1 MIQDDLHQDELD
13 QNKFTIVI
21 DVLNLLV
28 RQMDNIMSMEDFN
41 QLKSMPQFD
50 KNYIVVDVD
59 SDNNLI

>member
-1 MIQDDLHQDELD
+1 MINQQGFKMIQDDLHQDELD

-41 QLKSMPQFD
+41 
-50 KNYIVVDVD
+50 
-59 SDNNLI
+59 

>member
-59 SDNNLI
+59 SDNNLV

>member
-1 MIQDDLHQDELD
+1 MIQDDLQQDELD

-41 QLKSMPQFD
+41 
-50 KNYIVVDVD
+50 
-59 SDNNLI
+59 